1 MSDRINQLIG
11 EIREKSMR
19 AKDDLDAEK
28 KRSKE
33 LENELTKVK
42 EELNSKNKE
51 LSKKEEEINSLKSG
65 TGTVEKSIP
74 VQSGNGLSDEQIDEL
89 VKEIDYCIEKLRK

>member
-19 AKDDLDAEK
+19 AKDALDAEK

-33 LENELTKVK
+33 LENELNKVK

-51 LSKKEEEINSLKSG
+51 LNKMEEEINSLKSDK
-65 TGTVEKSIP
+65 GTVEKSIP
-74 VQSGNGLSDEQIDEL
+74 VQSENGISDEL
-89 VKEIDYCIEKLRK
+89 VKEIDYCIEKLKK